1 MEHTASIDYT
11 ILAVD
16 DSAPMRQLISFT
28 LRGAG
33 YKVIEALDGKDAV
46 NKMEE
51 SKVDLI
57 ITDLNMPNMD
67 GMELLRYLRSQDS
80 FSHIPVVILTTE
92 SQASTIVTAKKMGI
106 SGWIIKPFE
115 PMKLTETVVKILK

>member
-1 MEHTASIDYT
+1 MEHTAPVDYT

-28 LRGAG
+28 LRRAG
-33 YKVIEALDGKDAV
+33 YKVVEALDGKDAV

-51 SKVDLI
+51 SQIDLI
-57 ITDLNMPNMD
+57 ISDLNMPNMD
-67 GMELLRYLRSQDS
+67 GMQLLRYLRSMDS
-80 FSHIPVVILTTE
+80 FSSTPVVILTTE

-106 SGWIIKPFE
+106 SGWIVKPFE
-115 PMKLTETVVKILK
+115 PGKLTETVMNILK